1 MNRTHGKD
9 FFNIIMNKTKRK
21 PIPHNSNRSS
31 SMLSSSTQ
39 ILPNKSKA
47 VTIDIDSYHKALDHS
62 VSIHKSIL
70 KQILH
75 NQQLSYMKQHSKENT
90 DDNKEDTVYKP
101 IHLHQHQNENNR
113 YQTLFLMDKS
123 GNDVIKFVCSN
134 PNNELNGSCSV
145 HKIETQRACHCPR
158 KVLKS
163 HQRSKSYYTSSN
175 ATSINKNSH
184 NKRNCNNTLK
194 SSNGCS
200 ISGKTPNLTSF
211 TNNALFNQDTPLEE
225 LQRMN
230 EEISTLITEKVEKMK
245 QLQQDNDLNNNN
257 NNNGVNSSYNYNQHL
272 LRSSKISSTLINN
285 KKRYDIDNIEEE
297 DSFIKELSSPNN
309 KNNNNNSN
317 SNTNSNDKLKQSQNQ
332 ITPTNT
338 MLIKSASSK
347 AMFDENEVINRR
359 LEKSGLTKEYLLNA
373 IQRLR
378 DLKEDGNSRNKS
390 SFDVN
395 ELFNIH
401 NFRKPKSNSVV
412 KDKINYT
419 KPLFEHS
426 KFNPKPHNNINGSA
440 PIVNAK
446 YVTDR
451 YLNKMKYSGT
461 LSENAVN
468 KIKNLKVSS
477 NDDNYYKNVID
488 DI

>member
-21 PIPHNSNRSS
+21 SIPPNSNRSS

-47 VTIDIDSYHKALDHS
+47 ITIDIDSYHKALDHS

-75 NQQLSYMKQHSKENT
+75 NQQLSYKKEHSKENT
-90 DDNKEDTVYKP
+90 DNNKEDTVYKQ

-175 ATSINKNSH
+175 VTSINKNSH
-184 NKRNCNNTLK
+184 NKRNSNNTLK

-211 TNNALFNQDTPLEE
+211 TNNNALFNQDTPLEE

-230 EEISTLITEKVEKMK
+230 EEISTLITEKIEKMK
-245 QLQQDNDLNNNN
+245 QLQNEQQDNDLNNNN
-257 NNNGVNSSYNYNQHL
+257 NGVNSSCNQHV
-272 LRSSKISSTLINN
+272 LRSSKMSSTLINN

-309 KNNNNNSN
+309 KNNS
-317 SNTNSNDKLKQSQNQ
+317 NSNDKLKQSQNQ

-390 SFDVN
+390 SFDIN

-401 NFRKPKSNSVV
+401 NFRKPKSSSVV
-412 KDKINYT
+412 KDKLNYT
-419 KPLFEHS
+419 KTLFEHS
-426 KFNPKPHNNINGSA
+426 KFNPKPHNNKNGNA
-440 PIVNAK
+440 PIVNTK

-488 DI
+488 DDI

>member
-21 PIPHNSNRSS
+21 PVPLNSNRSS

-47 VTIDIDSYHKALDHS
+47 ITIDIDSYHKALDHS

-75 NQQLSYMKQHSKENT
+75 NQQLSYKKEHSKEST
-90 DDNKEDTVYKP
+90 DDNREDTVYKP

-123 GNDVIKFVCSN
+123 RNDVIKFVCSN
-134 PNNELNGSCSV
+134 PNNDLNGSCSV

-175 ATSINKNSH
+175 ATSMNKNSH
-184 NKRNCNNTLK
+184 NKRNSSGTLK
-194 SSNGCS
+194 NSNRCS
-200 ISGKTPNLTSF
+200 ISG
-211 TNNALFNQDTPLEE
+211 TNGHNALFNQDTPLEE

-230 EEISTLITEKVEKMK
+230 EEISTLITEKMK
-245 QLQQDNDLNNNN
+245 QQDNDLNNNN
-257 NNNGVNSSYNYNQHL
+257 NGVNSSSSGHHV
-272 LRSSKISSTLINN
+272 LRSSKMSSTLINN

-297 DSFIKELSSPNN
+297 DSFMKELSSPNN
-309 KNNNNNSN
+309 KNN
-317 SNTNSNDKLKQSQNQ
+317 TSNDKLKQSQNQ
-332 ITPTNT
+332 ITPTNNNNNNHT

-390 SFDVN
+390 SFDIN

-412 KDKINYT
+412 KEKLNYT

-426 KFNPKPHNNINGSA
+426 KFNPKPHNANTKNGSV
-440 PIVNAK
+440 PTVNTK

-488 DI
+488 DNI

>member
-21 PIPHNSNRSS
+21 SIPSNSNRSS

-47 VTIDIDSYHKALDHS
+47 ITIDIDSYHKALDHS

-75 NQQLSYMKQHSKENT
+75 NQQLSYKKEHSKENT
-90 DDNKEDTVYKP
+90 DNNKEDTVYKQ

-175 ATSINKNSH
+175 TTSMNKNSH
-184 NKRNCNNTLK
+184 NKRNSNNTLK

-211 TNNALFNQDTPLEE
+211 TNNNALFNQDTPLEE

-230 EEISTLITEKVEKMK
+230 EEISTLITEKIEKMK
-245 QLQQDNDLNNNN
+245 QLQNEQQDNDLNNNN
-257 NNNGVNSSYNYNQHL
+257 NGVNSSCNQHV
-272 LRSSKISSTLINN
+272 LRSSKMSSTLINN

-309 KNNNNNSN
+309 KNNS
-317 SNTNSNDKLKQSQNQ
+317 NSNDKLKQSQNQ

-390 SFDVN
+390 SFDIN

-401 NFRKPKSNSVV
+401 NFRKPKSSSVV
-412 KDKINYT
+412 KDKLNYT

-426 KFNPKPHNNINGSA
+426 KFNPKPHNNKNGNA
-440 PIVNAK
+440 PIVNTK

-488 DI
+488 DDI

>member
-1 MNRTHGKD
+1 
-9 FFNIIMNKTKRK
+9 
-21 PIPHNSNRSS
+21 
-31 SMLSSSTQ
+31 
-39 ILPNKSKA
+39 
-47 VTIDIDSYHKALDHS
+47 
-62 VSIHKSIL
+62 
-70 KQILH
+70 
-75 NQQLSYMKQHSKENT
+75 
-90 DDNKEDTVYKP
+90 
-101 IHLHQHQNENNR
+101 
-113 YQTLFLMDKS
+113 
-123 GNDVIKFVCSN
+123 
-134 PNNELNGSCSV
+134 
-145 HKIETQRACHCPR
+145 
-158 KVLKS
+158 
-163 HQRSKSYYTSSN
+163 
-175 ATSINKNSH
+175 
-184 NKRNCNNTLK
+184 
-194 SSNGCS
+194 
-200 ISGKTPNLTSF
+200 
-211 TNNALFNQDTPLEE
+211 
-225 LQRMN
+225 
-230 EEISTLITEKVEKMK
+230 
-245 QLQQDNDLNNNN
+245 
-257 NNNGVNSSYNYNQHL
+257 
-272 LRSSKISSTLINN
+272 
-285 KKRYDIDNIEEE
+285 
-297 DSFIKELSSPNN
+297 
-309 KNNNNNSN
+309 
-317 SNTNSNDKLKQSQNQ
+317 
-332 ITPTNT
+332 